1 MNRAPTD
8 PEKLAAAI
16 QELEA
21 ERRRRE
27 DERVAA
33 GTAIRV
39 QLSVVVAPGEDE
51 AEALARAKA
60 GHTQPEGEKREVLF
74 EDPIVV
80 ITGVPRAGRTP
91 PDWKSEPNTADP
103 AYRPPTPTPTVP
115 APEPAPAPVA
125 EREPAPEWRAI
136 KTQVTAPSEGGLGG
150 VIAEGWYAIVDGE
163 LRIEDWRGRMFAR
176 PIAPGEDAA
185 MLARKVLR
193 EKWASHDGGF
203 NDPIR
208 YPPRSIH

>member
-1 MNRAPTD
+1 MVAVADT
-8 PEKLAAAI
+8 I
-16 QELEA
+16 
-21 ERRRRE
+21 ERS
-27 DERVAA
+27 DA
-33 GTAIRV
+33 
-39 QLSVVVAPGEDE
+39 
-51 AEALARAKA
+51 
-60 GHTQPEGEKREVLF
+60 
-74 EDPIVV
+74 VV
-80 ITGVPRAGRTP
+80 ITGDCFPVDDQAMREIIAGTAVEPHLRAALSG
-91 PDWKSEPNTADP
+91 DDP
-103 AYRPPTPTPTVP
+103 KAIML
-115 APEPAPAPVA
+115 EPASQWT
-125 EREPAPEWRAI
+125 RI
-136 KTQVTAPSEGGLGG
+136 QTQVTAPSEGGLGG